1 MEIDRARERDER
13 ERQLKEISELKNVV
27 LNALQ
32 DPEKRATVQR
42 KVASGFGGL
51 KLAQIFGGKDGPDGT
66 IGGYED
72 DYDDNASVQ
81 SGSSAN
87 SSALAGSVG
96 SAAESLYANP
106 HRSQDEI
113 ALRGVEMRSGSVF
126 GVELGKAK
134 IRGRQEG
141 FEWLSATVISYKHP
155 YFTVKY
161 DNGETEDLTLNEV
174 QQMMIFDN
182 HSHMDDI
189 QGEDDGSSEAYT
201 SE

>member
-72 DYDDNASVQ
+72 DYDDNA
-81 SGSSAN
+81 
-87 SSALAGSVG
+87 
-96 SAAESLYANP
+96 
-106 HRSQDEI
+106 
-113 ALRGVEMRSGSVF
+113 
-126 GVELGKAK
+126 
-134 IRGRQEG
+134 
-141 FEWLSATVISYKHP
+141 
-155 YFTVKY
+155 
-161 DNGETEDLTLNEV
+161 
-174 QQMMIFDN
+174 
-182 HSHMDDI
+182 
-189 QGEDDGSSEAYT
+189 
-201 SE
+201 